1 MKRFNQTKTALVV
14 AAVVAG
20 VGQANAGVVI
30 NQNQTGSSGAHD
42 ASDVV
47 QFGAGSGDILIN
59 QDGDA
64 GHTAAARQSNIGTN
78 NITIDQDGD
87 DQSNTAGVFQVQTV
101 PTTSTIDVSQNG
113 GNLFA
118 RVRTA
123 GEGAVDNDDDIDVTQ
138 TGFDQTAF
146 VTSTGSAGQTNS
158 VTQSGEGQ
166 TLFLNGTDVLDVTST
181 ITQSGQGNTISAEL
195 SSNNKGVTGVGTTS
209 TIDQAGTGNEVIY
222 TAVDDLGSTV
232 SIEQVD
238 DNNVATV
245 GLEGTSSF
253 SATIDQG
260 TEGDGNEATV
270 RAVSQNGVAATG
282 SGSITQTGDNNVG
295 DVRSSGDATLSL
307 TQTDTGNVGNVRSF
321 SGTGVTSTVTQA
333 GDDNEFTSLVTRGD
347 GTTVTGNQTGNDH
360 VATVTITDDEPGAV
374 GTSVS
379 IDQTPVSYTH
389 LTLPTIYSV

>member
-30 NQNQTGSSGAHD
+30 NQNQTGSSGSHD

-123 GEGAVDNDDDIDVTQ
+123 GEGAVDSDDDIDVTQ

-166 TLFLNGTDVLDVTST
+166 TLFLNGTDVL
-181 ITQSGQGNTISAEL
+181 
-195 SSNNKGVTGVGTTS
+195 
-209 TIDQAGTGNEVIY
+209 
-222 TAVDDLGSTV
+222 
-232 SIEQVD
+232 
-238 DNNVATV
+238 
-245 GLEGTSSF
+245 
-253 SATIDQG
+253 
-260 TEGDGNEATV
+260 
-270 RAVSQNGVAATG
+270 
-282 SGSITQTGDNNVG
+282 
-295 DVRSSGDATLSL
+295 LSL
-307 TQTDTGNVGNVRSF
+307 I
-321 SGTGVTSTVTQA
+321 
-333 GDDNEFTSLVTRGD
+333 
-347 GTTVTGNQTGNDH
+347 H
-360 VATVTITDDEPGAV
+360 I
-374 GTSVS
+374 
-379 IDQTPVSYTH
+379 
-389 LTLPTIYSV
+389 